1 MYSESHGMVQNFMYD
16 SERNETFFM
25 NPHPNAS
32 HPHWWNE
39 AEPLWV
45 TAEKQGI
52 RTAVYWL
59 A

>member
-1 MYSESHGMVQNFMYD
+1 MVQNFMYD